1 MPYLR
6 NNNLLSST
14 QNALSQKILDQ
25 LAANNFCIVGCGA
38 VGSIFAE
45 LLIRTGALNLTLIDG
60 DTIELKNLNRLQFA
74 EKDVG
79 IKKTDALKKRLCDIN
94 RSAKIHAIGCRL
106 REPDD
111 EDAIGKEAMMAVLN
125 SDLVVAVPDNNA
137 SRFYCEQLCKE
148 EGSIDTLSIGVS
160 IARNPL
166 LCSYEC
172 VWNQSIAK
180 EQIENEGYGEDNGSF
195 ASIVW
200 EATSVGFNML
210 LSHLND
216 PDSDFTYYYREY
228 KDFGRPITNFS
239 S

>member
-1 MPYLR
+1 MSHLKD
-6 NNNLLSST
+6 NNLLSST
-14 QNALSQKILDQ
+14 QNALSQNILAQ
-25 LAANNFCIVGCGA
+25 LATKNFCIVGCGA

-45 LLIRTGALNLTLIDG
+45 LLIRTGALKLTLIDG

-79 IKKTDALKKRLCDIN
+79 FKKTVTLKKRLCEIN
-94 RSAKIHAIGCRL
+94 GSAKIHAIGCRL
-106 REPDD
+106 RKPDD
-111 EDAIGKEAMMAVLN
+111 EDTIGKKARMAVLN
-125 SDLVVAVPDNNA
+125 SDLVVIVPDKNT

-148 EGSIDTLSIGVS
+148 EGGIETLSVGVS

-166 LCSYEC
+166 FCSYEC

-180 EQIENEGYGEDNGSF
+180 EQIEKEGYGEDNGSF

-216 PDSDFTYYYREY
+216 PSSDFKYCYREY
-228 KDFGRPITNFS
+228 KDFGRPTTSFS
-239 S
+239 P